1 MIQQG
6 DNDNVVSDN
15 PTKYHKALEKN
26 GVRHMFNN
34 VPYGHDWNAWRE
46 GLYNFARRVFQ

>member
-6 DNDNVVSDN
+6 DNDNTVSDN
-15 PTKYHKALEKN
+15 PTKYHKVLEKN
-26 GVRHMFNN
+26 GVGHLFNN